1 MLRGILKALAA
12 GWIMKKI
19 SGLMRRRRGR
29 DRD

>member
-19 SGLMRRRRGR
+19 SDLMRRRRGR
-29 DRD
+29 D